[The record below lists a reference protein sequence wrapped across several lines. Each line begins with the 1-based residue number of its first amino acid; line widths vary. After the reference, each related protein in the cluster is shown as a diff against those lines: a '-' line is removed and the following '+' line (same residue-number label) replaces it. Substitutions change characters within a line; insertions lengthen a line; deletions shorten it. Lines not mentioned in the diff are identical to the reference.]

1 MDTASN
7 SLNMLSSAHI
17 LLHEVFGYT
26 DFRPFQV
33 EIITALLQKRSVLA
47 LMPTGAGK
55 SMCYQIPAL
64 LNDGLTIVISP
75 LIALMD
81 DQVAAL
87 RLAGV
92 NAAALHS
99 GTTPENV
106 RKIANEM
113 ISGSL
118 KLLYIAPERATTQR
132 FLQFISQIN
141 ISLIAIDEAH
151 CVSQWG
157 HDFRPE
163 YRRLSV
169 LTTRFH
175 NIPTIALTATADER
189 TRDDILHYL
198 YLQNAQIFI
207 APFNRANISYRVV
220 EKNNGKKQLL
230 KFIQSQGKNAC
241 GIVYCLS
248 RKKVENIAAFLRE
261 EKINAL
267 PYHAGM
273 SAEERQKNQRR
284 FSLDNGI
291 VMVATVAFGMGID
304 KPDVRFVAHL
314 DMPPSIERFYQ
325 ESGRAGRD
333 GQPAVSWLC
342 HGLNDWV
349 LLRQRIEDSNAST
362 EQKNIEHIKLAQ
374 MLAFCETTQC
384 RRHYLLNCLGEEH
397 DLNAQC
403 GNCDNCLQPP
413 SLFDATLPTQK
424 LLSAVYRGKQ
434 RLNVGQIID
443 ILRGKITPETQDYQG
458 LSVFGVGKEYSERQW
473 RSIVRQC
480 ISQGCLN
487 ISPQQLALYLMPSA
501 KDILQG
507 KQSVKL
513 HLPYEK
519 HKFKDTPTA
528 FFTERQEK
536 LMHALRH
543 WRRQTAEEKEV
554 PAFVIFS
561 DKTLAQLVEHMPTT
575 AFELHQIYGLGD
587 AKINAF
593 GEEIME
599 ICRQFKNIQ
608 AA

>member
-1 MDTASN
+1 MDTN
-7 SLNMLSSAHI
+7 PQNDFLSSARI
-17 LLHEVFGYT
+17 LLHDTFGYT
-26 DFRPFQV
+26 DFRPFQA

-64 LNDGLTIVISP
+64 MADGVSIVISP

-99 GTTPENV
+99 GTLPEQV
-106 RKIANEM
+106 KKIANDM
-113 ISGSL
+113 QQGCL
-118 KLLYIAPERATTQR
+118 KLLYIAPERAVTQR
-132 FLQFISQIN
+132 FLDFITQIN

-175 NIPTIALTATADER
+175 NIPTIALTATADLR
-189 TRDDILHYL
+189 TRDDIVHYL
-198 YLQNAQIFI
+198 YLKNAQIFI
-207 APFNRANISYRVV
+207 SPFDRANIEYRIV

-241 GIVYCLS
+241 GIVYCNS
-248 RKKVENIAAFLRE
+248 RKKVENIAAFLCE

-273 SAEERQKNQRR
+273 DNEQRQNNQRR
-284 FSLDNGI
+284 FSLEDGI

-333 GQPAVSWLC
+333 GQSAISWLC
-342 HGLNDWV
+342 YGLNDWV
-349 LLRQRIEDSNAST
+349 LLRQRIEESQASV

-374 MLAFCETTQC
+374 MLAFCETTDC
-384 RRHYLLNCLGEEH
+384 RRQYLLNCLGEKHNLH
-397 DLNAQC
+397 DKC
-403 GNCDNCLQPP
+403 DNCDNCIEPP
-413 SLFDATLPTQK
+413 TLFDATVAVQK
-424 LLSAVYRGKQ
+424 LLSAVYRCQQ

-443 ILRGKITPETQDYQG
+443 ILRGKITPEIQEYQG
-458 LSVFGVGKEYSERQW
+458 LSVFGVGSEYSERQW

-480 ISQGCLN
+480 IAKGYLN
-487 ISPQQLALYLMPSA
+487 IAIHQLALHLTPTA
-501 KDILQG
+501 ADLLKN
-507 KQSVKL
+507 KQNIHL
-513 HLPYEK
+513 HIPYEK
-519 HKFKDTPTA
+519 HQFKPSHTQ

-536 LMHALRH
+536 LLNALRL
-543 WRRQTAEEKEV
+543 WRRQTAESQQV

-561 DKTLAQLVEHMPTT
+561 DKTLTQLVEYMPTT

-593 GEEIME
+593 GEEIMT
-599 ICRQFKNIQ
+599 ICRQFKNVQ

>member
-1 MDTASN
+1 MEDVKIQSDLLHKAR
-7 SLNMLSSAHI
+7 I

-26 DFRPFQV
+26 DFRPSQA
-33 EIITALLQKRSVLA
+33 EIISALINRHNVLA

-64 LNDGLTIVISP
+64 LNSGVTLVISP

-106 RKIANEM
+106 RKIADDLQR
-113 ISGSL
+113 GCL

-132 FLQFISQIN
+132 FLNFITQIN

-169 LTTRFH
+169 LTERFH

-189 TRDDILHYL
+189 TRADILHYL
-198 YLQNAQIFI
+198 HLHNARIFI
-207 APFNRANISYRVV
+207 SPFNRPNISYRVV

-230 KFIQSQGKNAC
+230 DFIKTQGKNAC

-248 RKKVENIAAFLRE
+248 RKRVENIAAFLCE

-273 SAEERQKNQRR
+273 SAEERQKNQRQ
-284 FSLDNGI
+284 FSTDDGI

-333 GQPAVSWLC
+333 GQPAISWLC

-349 LLRQRIEDSNAST
+349 LLRQRIEESNASI

-397 DLNAQC
+397 NLNAQC

-413 SLFDATLPTQK
+413 SLFDATVPVQK

-434 RLNVGQIID
+434 CLNVGQIID
-443 ILRGKITPETQDYQG
+443 ILRGKITPEIADYQG
-458 LSVFGVGKEYSERQW
+458 LSVFGIGREFSERQW

-480 ISQGCLN
+480 IAQGFLN
-487 ISPQQLALYLMPSA
+487 ISPQQLALYLTPPA
-501 KDILQG
+501 KEILQG

-519 HKFKDTPTA
+519 HKFKQTQTQ

-536 LMHALRH
+536 LMHALRY

-593 GEEIME
+593 GEEIIT
-599 ICRQFKNIQ
+599 ICRQFKND
-608 AA
+608 

>member
-1 MDTASN
+1 MEDLKIQSDLLHQAR
-7 SLNMLSSAHI
+7 I
-17 LLHEVFGYT
+17 LLREVFGYT
-26 DFRPFQV
+26 DFRPSQA
-33 EIITALLQKRSVLA
+33 EIITALFNQHNVLA

-64 LNDGLTIVISP
+64 LNNGLTLVISP

-106 RKIANEM
+106 RKIADEM
-113 ISGSL
+113 QRGSL

-175 NIPTIALTATADER
+175 NIPTIALTATADLR

-198 YLQNAQIFI
+198 YLHNAQIFI
-207 APFNRANISYRVV
+207 TPFNRENIEYRVV

-230 KFIQSQGKNAC
+230 ELIKTQGKNAC
-241 GIVYCLS
+241 GIVYCHS
-248 RKKVENIAAFLRE
+248 RKKVENIAAFLRQ

-273 SAEERQKNQRR
+273 DNDERQKNQRR
-284 FSLDNGI
+284 FSRDDGI

-333 GQPAVSWLC
+333 GQPAISWLC
-342 HGLNDWV
+342 YGLNDWV
-349 LLRQRIEDSNAST
+349 LLRERIEQSQLSL
-362 EQKNIEHIKLAQ
+362 EQKNIEQIKLAQ
-374 MLAFCETTQC
+374 MLAFCETADC
-384 RRHYLLNCLGEEH
+384 RRPFLLNCLGEKH
-397 DLNAQC
+397 DTQQNC
-403 GNCDNCLQPP
+403 NHCDNCIEPP
-413 SLFDATLPTQK
+413 TLFDATLSVQK
-424 LLSAVYRGKQ
+424 LLSAVWRGKQ
-434 RLNVGQIID
+434 CLNVSQIID
-443 ILRGKITPETQDYQG
+443 ILRGKITPEIQAYQG
-458 LSVFGVGKEYSERQW
+458 LSVFGIGREHSERQW

-480 ISQGCLN
+480 IAKGYLN
-487 ISPQQLALYLMPSA
+487 LSTTQLSLYLMPAA
-501 KDILQG
+501 KEILQG
-507 KQSVKL
+507 KQTVKL

-519 HKFKDTPTA
+519 HKFKPTQTQ

-536 LMHALRH
+536 LNAALRQ
-543 WRRQTAEEKEV
+543 WRLDTAHAQNA

-561 DKTLAQLVEHMPTT
+561 DKTLTQLVEYMPTT

-593 GEEIME
+593 GEEIMK